1 MNYSRRQ
8 LYALGE
14 TLGDSVTCNK
24 VGGGRIYGGG
34 GGGGGSPGPSTTT
47 SYNTNIPEYAQPYVE
62 NMMNAAQSQIYNK
75 DMTGFNQ
82 YNPYSNNPEDY
93 VAGFSPLQQQAQSSA
108 ANMQVPGQYGA
119 ASQLAGAS
127 GRGALGTVGQAN
139 AYGQQGSAL
148 SNMYGNAG
156 AQAGQQAAGQSS
168 MYGMA
173 GYGQGQQ
180 GAQIGQSLGQQ
191 SQNASTGPGSVA
203 SYMNPYLQNSLNPQ
217 LQLANQQYGIAGQQQ
232 QGAATS
238 AGAFGGS
245 RSALANSLNQQNQM
259 LAQNQIIGQGYNQA
273 YNNAQNQMNTA
284 NQAALAGNA
293 QAQQGIA
300 QGLQGAGQAG
310 SQAMQGYGM
319 GLTGANQAANIGL
332 QGVGAQQAGYGAAN
346 TAASNLAN
354 IGGQQLNA
362 QTGIAN
368 LQNTM
373 GGQQQ
378 AQQQQI
384 MNQAIQNY
392 ATAQQYPYMQLGV
405 LNSMLRGLPMQSTTT
420 ASYQAQ
426 PSIGMQA
433 TGLLG
438 AAGSL
443 YGKTAREGGSIAD
456 IKKMRSGGITEVP
469 GYRYGTVINEPQL
482 ESMAGRMDDTQ
493 LNKVK
498 GLPGVTPD
506 ERNTFDSALINNN
519 YVRSNPEAG
528 QMIAQA
534 GNQAPPPPPQQPAA
548 PTDRM
553 SGIAQAG
560 GGMFNSMGSPVRAAG
575 GGIVAFSGEDESLVD
590 QQAAQAEK
598 DAAAQDLANK
608 APAKV
613 AQKAIAKDTTKE
625 QTRADYLKENQDMM
639 RSMGI
644 NPDIVSEKGKAYQ
657 ARMEEQQAGISGK
670 EDQLERMAKAKAF
683 LSLTQPTGG
692 KNALGQLGSAATEY
706 LGEKATNIKTIE
718 DLKNTTAKA
727 QAEFEAGNRA
737 KAAGD
742 IEAASKHFD
751 EAAKLQNQLKIAEG
765 NNAATLGAAQ
775 IHASVA
781 GQATKLEEQAIQQY
795 MKDHPGSTFSDA
807 YAAVKG
813 AGRGEAV
820 EITRLKE
827 AIAAKQNS
835 LLNPGLS
842 KEDRAQINKDIK
854 DLTDR
859 LITGG
864 KPTAVAAAPAPVQN
878 EDGTVTIPGKG
889 TFKKLPNGNYAPV

>member
-127 GRGALGTVGQAN
+127 GRGALGTVGQA
-139 AYGQQGSAL
+139 G
-148 SNMYGNAG
+148 MYGGMG
-156 AQAGQQAAGQSS
+156 AQAGQQYAGQSS
-168 MYGMA
+168 AYGNA
-173 GYGQGQQ
+173 GAMQGQQ
-180 GAQIGQSLGQQ
+180 GAAIGQSLGQQ
-191 SQNASTGPGSVA
+191 SQNTSQGPGSVA

-273 YNNAQNQMNTA
+273 YNNAQNQMNTS
-284 NQAALAGNA
+284 NQAALAGNQ
-293 QAQQGIA
+293 QALSGYGM
-300 QGLQGAGQAG
+300 GLQGAGQAG

-319 GLTGANQAANIGL
+319 GL

-553 SGIAQAG
+553 SGIAQGG
-560 GGMFNSMGSPVRAAG
+560 GGMFNSMGNHMAG
-575 GGIVAFSGEDESLVD
+575 GGIIAFAGEGDSLVD
-590 QQAAQAEK
+590 QQRIQAEK

-751 EAAKLQNQLKIAEG
+751 EAARLQNQLKIAEG